1 LAKIAEFTRTHEI
14 DDLLDQFPDTR
25 QITDAER
32 LVAKLKAESQPSQT
46 NQTNSGS
53 PVSSSFLTHSAE
65 WSKRKA
71 IARDVLHSLGN
82 LSGEPRR
89 YRLVKL
95 SIADWCE
102 VLVDLEQ
109 LRKLPIES
117 LDELGNT
124 IAHLLR
130 EELQSTRRSS

>member
-1 LAKIAEFTRTHEI
+1 
-14 DDLLDQFPDTR
+14 
-25 QITDAER
+25 
-32 LVAKLKAESQPSQT
+32 
-46 NQTNSGS
+46 
-53 PVSSSFLTHSAE
+53 
-65 WSKRKA
+65 
-71 IARDVLHSLGN
+71 LGN
-82 LSGEPRR
+82 ISGEPTR